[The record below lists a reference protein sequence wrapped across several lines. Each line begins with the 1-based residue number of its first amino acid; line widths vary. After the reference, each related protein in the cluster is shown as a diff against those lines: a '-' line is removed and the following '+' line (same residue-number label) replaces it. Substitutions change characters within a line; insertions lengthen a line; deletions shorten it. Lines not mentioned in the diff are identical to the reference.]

1 MNTDIFID
9 AFTERDF
16 GRALSDCQTF
26 SLYFRRSICPV
37 ATESFKFDV
46 PGFNAFLHLPVSLGF
61 EDLVVVRPSSART
74 VYVTDSK
81 WENN

>member
-16 GRALSDCQTF
+16 GGALSDCQTF

-46 PGFNAFLHLPVSLGF
+46 PGFNAFLYLPVSLGF
-61 EDLVVVRPSSART
+61 GDLGAVRVPAART
-74 VYVTDSK
+74 DYMARLK